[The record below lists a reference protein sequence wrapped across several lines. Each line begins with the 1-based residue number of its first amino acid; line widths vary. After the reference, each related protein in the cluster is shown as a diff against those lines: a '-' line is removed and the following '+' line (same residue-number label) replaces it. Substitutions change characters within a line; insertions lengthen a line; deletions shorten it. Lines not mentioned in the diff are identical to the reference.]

1 MRALFVGAAALVIS
15 GLLGSAPASAQQQVS
30 PIVIAQAQGK
40 GAPKRALPV
49 PPKPVTYDENERAAV
64 INNWTIGLAGGLLEG
79 SFVRYAAD
87 LGRALDDGDNLRV
100 VPMITYGAVGNVSDL
115 IYLKGVDFAITY
127 ADVLDHYK
135 NVLKIPNIEKRVNYI
150 MPMFQGELHI
160 YARPEINSIEDLRGK
175 KVNFNT
181 VGSAANYTGGI
192 VFDRLGLDVE
202 RTYLN
207 NAIAIESMKKGEIA
221 AIVHVVGKPNSLFTS
236 IKPEPGFKFLPME
249 FSEKFEDYYVPAELT
264 NADYPNLIPKGQPV
278 STISVMALLAVF
290 NWNPNVNGDR
300 YRRCVRFIEYL
311 FERFD
316 RLRQPPYQPK
326 WKEMNIAGTIPGW
339 TRFPAAQELLDK
351 AHATT
356 TSSIDTSMAR
366 TQAAKAAPLDP
377 AEQDRLFRQFLEWSK
392 QRR

>member
-15 GLLGSAPASAQQQVS
+15 GLFGSAPASAQQQVS

-40 GAPKRALPV
+40 SAPRRALPV

-221 AIVHVVGKPNSLFTS
+221 AIVHVVGKPNSLFSS